1 MVGVVREATRPASR
15 DPRAFAPDVRRLLLA
30 RLVSF
35 TGTAIAPVA
44 LAFALLDAGASG
56 TQLGL
61 VEASSTGVL
70 AVTILFSGVLADR
83 YSRRAVMVCADLLA
97 LLAQGTTAL
106 LVLTHTGGL
115 LAIAA
120 AQAGCGVAVALM
132 YPAQLAALPGLITD
146 PDRRQRATALA
157 GLAESGG
164 MVTGGA
170 LAGVLVATV
179 GTGVALTLDA
189 ASFAVSALLIARIR
203 SPLRPGGERAGSMLT
218 ELREGWRASR
228 ARPWFMIVLTQFAI
242 VNAAEV
248 GGFDV
253 LGPLRLHQRPHGA
266 MLWAVIA
273 TASSTGLV
281 LGAVLMM
288 RLRVRR
294 PLLAGGVAMLATPL
308 PILLLGAGMPIAVV
322 AAGGMV
328 AGISYGVFM
337 TCWELSMQQHI
348 PGSLLSRLAAYD
360 MLVSIAATPVGAA
373 VSGPLGAMVGLSWA
387 MLGLGLL
394 SLLAS
399 GAALLSR
406 SVRTLPRL
414 QEAATQSAKVPV

>member
-1 MVGVVREATRPASR
+1 VARAATRPTR
-15 DPRAFAPDVRRLLLA
+15 REPRTSEADVRRLVLA
-30 RLVSF
+30 RLISF

-61 VEASSTGVL
+61 VEASSTGML
-70 AVTILFSGVLADR
+70 TVTILFSGVLADR
-83 YSRRAVMVCADLLA
+83 YSRRAVMITADVLA
-97 LLAQGTTAL
+97 LLAQGVTAL
-106 LVLTHTGGL
+106 LVLSHAGSL

-120 AQAGCGVAVALM
+120 AQAGCGAAAALM
-132 YPAQLAALPGLITD
+132 YPAQLAALPGLISD

-170 LAGVLVATV
+170 LAGILVATV

-203 SPLRPGGERAGSMLT
+203 SPLRPGGQRAGSMLT
-218 ELREGWRASR
+218 ELREGWRAGLS
-228 ARPWFMIVLTQFAI
+228 RPWFVIVLVQFAI

-273 TASSTGLV
+273 TAGSVGLV
-281 LGAVLMM
+281 LGTALMM

-308 PILLLGAGMPIAVV
+308 PVLLLGAGAPIAVV

-328 AGISYGVFM
+328 AGVSYGVFM

-348 PGSLLSRLAAYD
+348 PGPLLSRLAAYD
-360 MLVSIAATPVGAA
+360 MLVSVAATPVGAA
-373 VSGPLGAMVGLSWA
+373 VSGPLGALVGLSWA

-399 GAALLSR
+399 AAALLSR

-414 QEAATQSAKVPV
+414 GESDATSAVR